1 MISVLETVGLMPS
14 REVELNWKMNPPRF
28 ATHKVPE
35 ESNVKLNGPSTA
47 PIVLETVVLLLASE
61 VLSNS
66 HISGGLA
73 VLPETHR
80 LPRESNANP
89 DGDNGARIPTSLE
102 TVGLLLARDVVL
114 NSKIL
119 AI

>member
-1 MISVLETVGLMPS
+1 MPS

-66 HISGGLA
+66 HISGGWQYSLRPTGCPGSRMPIRMA
-73 VLPETHR
+73 TMVRVFLLPWKQLDYCWPE
-80 LPRESNANP
+80 
-89 DGDNGARIPTSLE
+89 
-102 TVGLLLARDVVL
+102 
-114 NSKIL
+114 
-119 AI
+119 